1 MGNVKNSVGNGEAKD
16 LIYMNHGHKLKGGF
30 LEGKGG
36 TGWKGDKGEIVP
48 TEIAKSIK
56 YIFF

>member
-16 LIYMNHGHKLKGGF
+16 LIYVNHGHKLKGGF
-30 LEGKGG
+30 LEEKVG
-36 TGWKGDKGEIVP
+36 TGWKGEKGEIG
-48 TEIAKSIK
+48 TTAIAKSIK